1 MGERRNG
8 MKILYVTSECAPF
21 CKTGGLADVSGSLP
35 QALASGGD
43 TVAVILPLY
52 QSIEDEWREKMTFVK
67 YIYIDLS
74 WRHLYCGLFRMERGG
89 VTYYFVDN
97 EQYFARPELYGYYDD
112 GERFAFFSRAVVSLL
127 VHLDFI
133 PDIVHCND
141 WQSALCC
148 IYSSDEAV
156 RNDLLKGIKTVFTVH
171 NIEYQGR
178 FGIETLSDLFGLP
191 DGWFTG
197 GSIAFDGD
205 VNLLKGALITCN
217 AITTVSPT
225 YAEEL
230 RTAYYAHGL
239 DSVMN
244 LCSWKL
250 HGVLNGIDMKR
261 YDPKTDKNIE
271 KNYSSRDLSG
281 KAECK
286 AALQR
291 SLALSREAD
300 VPIIAVVSRLV
311 QHKGLDLICEALP
324 GIMDL
329 GVQLVVLGRGDC
341 HFEEFFRNAQFQYPG
356 RLSAHIMYDEALA
369 MRIYSGADLF
379 LMPSKSEPCGLSQM
393 IAMRYGA
400 VPIARETGG
409 LKDSVHPY
417 EAWCGAG
424 NGFTFAAYSASDMY
438 YVIKQAAELYKN
450 ESEAFG
456 KLRKHGMTADFSWS
470 RSAGEYDRIYST
482 IIGK

>member
-1 MGERRNG
+1 

-21 CKTGGLADVSGSLP
+21 CKTGGLGDVSGSLP
-35 QALASGGD
+35 QALAAEGD
-43 TVAVILPLY
+43 DVAVILPLY
-52 QSIEDEWREKMTFVK
+52 QSVSAAWRDRMTFVK

-74 WRHLYCGLFRMERGG
+74 WRHIYCGLFRMEREG

-112 GERFAFFSRAVVSLL
+112 GERFGYFARAVVSLIP
-127 VHLDFI
+127 HLGFR
-133 PDIVHCND
+133 PEVVHCND

-148 IYSSDEAV
+148 IYIADEAV
-156 RNDLLKGIKTVFTVH
+156 RDPALRGIRTVFTVH

-178 FGIETLSDLFGLP
+178 FGRETLGDLFGLP
-191 DGWFTG
+191 EGWFTG
-197 GSIAFDGD
+197 GTMAFDGD
-205 VNLLKGALITCN
+205 VNLLKGALMTCD

-239 DSVMN
+239 EGVMN
-244 LCSWKL
+244 LCAWKM
-250 HGVLNGIDMKR
+250 HGVMNGIDMKR
-261 YDPKTDKNIE
+261 YDPLSDPALAA
-271 KNYSSRDLSG
+271 NYSADDLAG
-281 KAECK
+281 KAACK
-286 AALQR
+286 AALQ
-291 SLALSREAD
+291 SALALSEQPDA
-300 VPIIAVVSRLV
+300 PMIAVISRLV
-311 QHKGLDLICEALP
+311 QHKGLDLVCEALP

-329 GVQLVVLGRGDC
+329 GVQLVVLGRGDW

-356 RLSAHIMYDEALA
+356 RLAARIQYDEALS
-369 MRIYSGADLF
+369 MRIYSAADMF
-379 LMPSKSEPCGLSQM
+379 LMPSLSEPCGLSQM

-424 NGFTFAAYSASDMY
+424 NGFTFANYSAADML
-438 YVIKQAAELYKN
+438 YVIRQAVGLYRN
-450 ESEAFG
+450 ESANFA
-456 KLRKHGMTADFSWS
+456 KLRERGMTADFGWN
-470 RSAGEYDRIYST
+470 RSAKEYDRIYES
-482 IIGK
+482 ILAK